1 MDDYLATTS
10 ATFTTGARHEFH
22 GPFSLAQARAAGMT
36 EREWRDRALVRA
48 TRGVRAPREAHTLQE
63 RARVMAL
70 AIPEP
75 FAFSHSTAARLWGLP
90 LPAPY
95 EDELTMHVL
104 RGRAIERLGCTGH
117 AGLPSR
123 QTALVRGLPVT
134 SLADTWVDLGELAEP
149 ALTRDDLVVIGDA
162 IALALDRAL
171 APVDEDDD
179 AAWAD
184 YVAARY
190 DAEQATWSRRAA
202 VGMDA
207 EPAGV
212 TTMREARDR
221 RVRPRGA
228 VLLDSALERVRPR
241 VRSPQETRTRLMFVA
256 AGLPEPETGAQ
267 IGTHSGWWGGVRLGL
282 AAPEGCRRIPGRSA
296 WHPRLASIGP
306 RQVPARRRRRVAGVR
321 SLCPRP
327 STGRPPSRTARPH
340 RPGAQRAWLTLGA
353 RRRSSP
359 VEFGKHADDGTAHSA
374 CFPNST
380 KATRR
385 RSGS

>member
-95 EDELTMHVL
+95 EDELTLHVL

-184 YVAARY
+184 YVAASY

-267 IGTHSGWWGGVRLGL
+267 IGTHSGWWGEFDL
-282 AAPEGCRRIPGRSA
+282 AWRRQRVAVEYQGAPHGT
-296 WHPRLASIGP
+296 LAS
-306 RQVPARRRRRVAGVR
+306 RRSDRAKFRLVEDEGWLVFEVFAHD
-321 SLCPRP
+321 L
-327 STGRPPSRTARPH
+327 
-340 RPGAQRAWLTLGA
+340 RPGVHRRELLDRIGRALKERG
-353 RRRSSP
+353 
-359 VEFGKHADDGTAHSA
+359 
-374 CFPNST
+374 
-380 KATRR
+380 
-385 RSGS
+385 